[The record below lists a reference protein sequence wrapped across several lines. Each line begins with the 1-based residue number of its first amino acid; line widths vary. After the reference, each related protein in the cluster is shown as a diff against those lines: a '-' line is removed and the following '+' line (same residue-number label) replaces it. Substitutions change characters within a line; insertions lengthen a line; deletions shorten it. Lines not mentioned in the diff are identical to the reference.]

1 MTRLADP
8 YCSNCGYSL
17 IGATETSK
25 CPECGRPLVEV
36 LTRDIP
42 ASATGLR
49 RKSEVLLFGLP
60 LVDVAFG
67 PHGMEKYGHA
77 RGFLAVGDVATGVI
91 AVGGRAQGLFA
102 FGGLSIGLFSFG
114 GMALG
119 LVSFGGFAI
128 ALALACGGFALGAVA
143 FGGMTAGGYA
153 VGGVATGY
161 AATGGMAY
169 GWFVESPT
177 AFGRYVLSRARRDPE
192 AVAFFTRYG
201 GIRNVIGNLFGGL
214 WLIAFVLFTV
224 AISVAP
230 GIVTAAARRWAL
242 RKPRG

>member
-1 MTRLADP
+1 MNRLADP
-8 YCSNCGYSL
+8 YCANCGYSL
-17 IGATETSK
+17 VGATETSK

-42 ASATGLR
+42 ATATGLR
-49 RKSEVLLFGLP
+49 RKSDVLFLGLP

-67 PHGMEKYGHA
+67 PHGLEKYGHA

-91 AVGGRAQGLFA
+91 AIGGRAQGLFS
-102 FGGLSIGLFSFG
+102 FGGLSFGLFSFG
-114 GMALG
+114 GMAVG
-119 LVSFGGFAI
+119 LFSFGGLAI
-128 ALALACGGFALGAVA
+128 GLALACGGLALGLIA
-143 FGGMTAGGYA
+143 FGGMTAGWFA
-153 VGGVATGY
+153 VGGVAAGY
-161 AATGGMAY
+161 GATGGMAY

-177 AFGRYVLSRARRDPE
+177 AFGRFVLSRGRRDAE

-201 GIRNVIGNLFGGL
+201 GIRNVLGAMFNGL
-214 WLIAFVLFTV
+214 GLIVFVLSTV
-224 AISVAP
+224 AISLVP